1 MINRGYFQFQLVTE
15 HKAMIFRNRK
25 HSTVDNRFKN
35 IFIWPNITRS
45 VYLWSPAKSHLQ
57 GSCFKKKIEIWKIF
71 IKLNQIKIKYE
82 VYIPARAWGRLKI
95 WLTVY
100 FVGPS
105 SAWTPK
111 TPNIRCY
118 NIQIKRIIWFKLT
131 WFILKWTVF
140 ILKAVFCH
148 VYIQYGIY
156 ENHFFI
162 HYEVHVGIR
171 IFKIQY
177 LI

>member
-15 HKAMIFRNRK
+15 HKAMIFRNHK
-25 HSTVDNRFKN
+25 HSTVDNRFK
-35 IFIWPNITRS
+35 IFSFDPILHGVFIYGLPQNPT
-45 VYLWSPAKSHLQ
+45 
-57 GSCFKKKIEIWKIF
+57 FKAVVLKFWEIF
-71 IKLNQIKIKYE
+71 IKLNQIKITNE

-100 FVGPS
+100 FVGLS

-131 WFILKWTVF
+131 WFILRWTVF
-140 ILKAVFCH
+140 ILKAVLCH
-148 VYIQYGIY
+148 VYTVHVY
-156 ENHFFI
+156 ENHFF
-162 HYEVHVGIR
+162 HSLWSARGN
-171 IFKIQY
+171 
-177 LI
+177 

>member
-1 MINRGYFQFQLVTE
+1 MTTDLKYFHLTQYY
-15 HKAMIFRNRK
+15 
-25 HSTVDNRFKN
+25 
-35 IFIWPNITRS
+35 IWS

-57 GSCFKKKIEIWKIF
+57 GSWFKKKIEIWKIF

-82 VYIPARAWGRLKI
+82 VYIPARAWGRLRI

-111 TPNIRCY
+111 TPNIRWY
-118 NIQIKRIIWFKLT
+118 NIQMKRIIWFKLT

-148 VYIQYGIY
+148 VYTVRYMRII
-156 ENHFFI
+156 FFI
-162 HYEVHVGIR
+162 HYEVQVGIR

>member
-1 MINRGYFQFQLVTE
+1 MTTDLKYFHLTQYYMACLFNGLPQNPTF
-15 HKAMIFRNRK
+15 KAVVLKF
-25 HSTVDNRFKN
+25 
-35 IFIWPNITRS
+35 W
-45 VYLWSPAKSHLQ
+45 
-57 GSCFKKKIEIWKIF
+57 EIF

-82 VYIPARAWGRLKI
+82 VYIPARAWGRLRI

-111 TPNIRCY
+111 TPNIGCY

-131 WFILKWTVF
+131 WFILKWRIF

-148 VYIQYGIY
+148 VYTVRYMRII
-156 ENHFFI
+156 FFI

>member
-1 MINRGYFQFQLVTE
+1 MTTDLKIFSFDPILHGVFIYGLPQNPTF
-15 HKAMIFRNRK
+15 KAVVLKF
-25 HSTVDNRFKN
+25 
-35 IFIWPNITRS
+35 W
-45 VYLWSPAKSHLQ
+45 
-57 GSCFKKKIEIWKIF
+57 EIF

-111 TPNIRCY
+111 TPNIRWY
-118 NIQIKRIIWFKLT
+118 NIQMKRIIWFKLT